1 MEENQNSLLAS
12 WSRGSSKHNCSP
24 ALSSTRPAWQEAET
38 IFISLLE
45 NALASS
51 HAVAIE
57 FAIAVF
63 GIQFDM
69 IWRDGG
75 VTVAWT
81 AASSVCAGCCYFVIW
96 SGEMLAFTF

>member
-1 MEENQNSLLAS
+1 MHNTCIHIPS
-12 WSRGSSKHNCSP
+12 WSRGSKHNYSP
-24 ALSSTRPAWQEAET
+24 ALSSTRPAWQEAES
-38 IFISLLE
+38 ISISTLE

-57 FAIAVF
+57 FAIAVY